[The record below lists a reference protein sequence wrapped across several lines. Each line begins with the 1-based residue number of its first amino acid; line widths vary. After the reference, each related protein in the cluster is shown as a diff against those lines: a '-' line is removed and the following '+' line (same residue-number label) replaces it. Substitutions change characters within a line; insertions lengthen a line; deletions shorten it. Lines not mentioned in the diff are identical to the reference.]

1 MTREPKKTDAADIA
15 SALEALTTLEE
26 VIVRARRE
34 VDGLVAPV
42 RQSFFKRYPTLF
54 LLLTTA
60 GVTAVFLGLER
71 ILLDIPLLEEKPW
84 LLFLVG
90 VGILAITGRLY
101 KKLR

>member
-1 MTREPKKTDAADIA
+1 MLREPKNTDASDVA
-15 SALEALTTLEE
+15 SALEALTTLED
-26 VIVRARRE
+26 VIVRARTE

-54 LLLTTA
+54 LFLTTT

-71 ILLDIPLLEEKPW
+71 ILLEIPLLEEKPW
-84 LLFLVG
+84 LLFFVG

-101 KKLR
+101 KKLG

>member
-1 MTREPKKTDAADIA
+1 MTPDPKKTEAAEAA
-15 SALEALTTLEE
+15 SALAALED
-26 VIVRARRE
+26 IIARARLE

-42 RQSFFKRYPTLF
+42 RQTFFKRYPTFF

-71 ILLDIPLLEEKPW
+71 ILLEIPILEEKPW
-84 LLFLVG
+84 LLFLMG

-101 KKLR
+101 KKLG